1 MCCILC
7 EEPVRSVL
15 FGLAAV
21 GVVAIVRTAQK
32 SLKRAGAAKRNLPVV
47 SANDSPQVPAGS
59 AS

>member
-32 SLKRAGAAKRNLPVV
+32 ALKGSDSTTREEGDAGPVE
-47 SANDSPQVPAGS
+47 AQPADSES
-59 AS
+59 